1 MFQIA
6 YRQEAAEELEAVRAF
21 DRVRIL
27 AAISR
32 HLSRAPARMGGRKKR
47 LDLGEDDFIYQLRV
61 GDFRVFYDV
70 AEAEE
75 LVIIRHV
82 RRKGRRTTGAVL

>member
-1 MFQIA
+1 MYDIA
-6 YRQEAAEELEAVRAF
+6 YRHEAAREIEALRAF

-27 AAISR
+27 AAIGA
-32 HLSRAPARMGGRKKR
+32 HLSGTPGRMGGRRKR
-47 LDLGEDDFIYQLRV
+47 IALEEGDFICQLRV

-70 AEAEE
+70 DDDQG